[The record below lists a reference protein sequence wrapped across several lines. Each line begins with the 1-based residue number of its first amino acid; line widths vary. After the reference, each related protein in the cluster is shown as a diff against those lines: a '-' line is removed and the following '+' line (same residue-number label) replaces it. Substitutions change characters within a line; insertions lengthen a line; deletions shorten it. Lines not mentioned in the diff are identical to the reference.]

1 MSSYRVFQQILDG
14 LLSNF
19 TMLRKYFFF
28 SKVTNEQ
35 FLVVQVLCNLQ
46 NKLQFLLRKTF
57 FMSSVLL
64 SKTCLNTLK
73 SLLFFAPALI
83 MTLDEEAK
91 RCFQWRWALI
101 CSSFV
106 PTSMNLN
113 WNGRPILYASTR
125 ATLMSCTTICQMWVL
140 WNTYIM
146 NSSLYCSVSF
156 VSIADPRFVIQYLS
170 IGKHWAPRCLFV
182 IQWHL
187 CYGSFE
193 KNLPKPKFHKSF
205 F

>member
-1 MSSYRVFQQILDG
+1 
-14 LLSNF
+14 
-19 TMLRKYFFF
+19 
-28 SKVTNEQ
+28 
-35 FLVVQVLCNLQ
+35 
-46 NKLQFLLRKTF
+46 
-57 FMSSVLL
+57 
-64 SKTCLNTLK
+64 
-73 SLLFFAPALI
+73 
-83 MTLDEEAK
+83 MTLEEEAK

-193 KNLPKPKFHKSF
+193 KYLPKPKFHKSYF
-205 F
+205 EQHLQLCRPGKKRYFQGLLLLSSLYLTVNPRLHKSW